1 MSKTMKKLQLKFEF
15 VDTELRAVAM
25 CSRLNA
31 KRKSAKAHYTPWSS
45 PDGKENKFV
54 VWYNE

>member
-1 MSKTMKKLQLKFEF
+1 MKKLQLKFEF